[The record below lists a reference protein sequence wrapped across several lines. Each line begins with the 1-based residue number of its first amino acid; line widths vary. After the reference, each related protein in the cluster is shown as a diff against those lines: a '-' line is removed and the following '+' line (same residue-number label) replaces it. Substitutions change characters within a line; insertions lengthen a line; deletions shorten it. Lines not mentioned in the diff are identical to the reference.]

1 MLFLTEDDVRA
12 RCSQPGSTL
21 ALGPTERLT
30 PSAAEYAS
38 TLRITVTGGGASV
51 GVPTGGSDAP
61 AKPAA
66 HACVAP
72 AKGGSNSCAMT
83 WLNADTQVP
92 KTCGGIIFR
101 GKMDTLLA
109 SVMLVQTQFDPK
121 DRLPA
126 LLKECLLDVKNWVMQ
141 ILAAEMSGTT
151 PEITGM
157 AGMDMETL
165 HAVSRNPS
173 KYLGMEHCMAHEAQG
188 GNVALINWLRALVR
202 ETEIAALR
210 NLPGDCPA
218 CCALN
223 RLSSALYVLML
234 LTMAAQAGKDLSKLK
249 GQK

>member
-12 RCSQPGSTL
+12 RCPQPGSTL
-21 ALGPTERLT
+21 TLGPGERLT

-38 TLRITVTGGGASV
+38 TLRVTVL
-51 GVPTGGSDAP
+51 GSGAP
-61 AKPAA
+61 AGPAGGPA
-66 HACVAP
+66 GSCVAP
-72 AKGGSNSCAMT
+72 APAPSRGRNGSDSCAMT

-109 SVMLVQTQFDPK
+109 SAMLVQTQFDPK
-121 DRLPA
+121 GRLPA
-126 LLKECLLDVKNWVMQ
+126 LLKECLLDVKNWIMQ
-141 ILAAEMSGTT
+141 ILAAEMSGKA

-165 HAVSRNPS
+165 HAVSRNPA
-173 KYLGMEHCMAHEAQG
+173 KYLGMEHCMAHESQG
-188 GNVALINWLRALVR
+188 GNVALVNWLRALVR

-210 NLPGDCPA
+210 NLPGESPV

-249 GQK
+249 G

>member
-12 RCSQPGSTL
+12 RCPQPGSTL
-21 ALGPTERLT
+21 TLGPGERLT

-38 TLRITVTGGGASV
+38 TLRVTVLGGGASAGAPV
-51 GVPTGGSDAP
+51 GSVG
-61 AKPAA
+61 KPAGRS
-66 HACVAP
+66 CVAP
-72 AKGGSNSCAMT
+72 ARGGSDSCSVT

-109 SVMLVQTQFDPK
+109 SAMLVQTQFDPK

-126 LLKECLLDVKNWVMQ
+126 LLKECLLDVKNWIMQ
-141 ILAAEMSGTT
+141 ILAAEMSGAA
-151 PEITGM
+151 PEIAGM
-157 AGMDMETL
+157 AGMDVETL
-165 HAVSRNPS
+165 HAVSRNPA
-173 KYLGMEHCMAHEAQG
+173 KYLGMDHCMAHETQG
-188 GNVALINWLRALVR
+188 GNVALVNWLRALVR

-210 NLPGDCPA
+210 NLPGESPV

-249 GQK
+249 KG

>member
-12 RCSQPGSTL
+12 RCPQPGSTL
-21 ALGPTERLT
+21 TIGPGERLT

-38 TLRITVTGGGASV
+38 TLRITVIGGGVPSV
-51 GVPTGGSDAP
+51 PAGGSSGP
-61 AKPAA
+61 
-66 HACVAP
+66 CVAP
-72 AKGGSNSCAMT
+72 PPAPGGGRGGSCAMT

-92 KTCGGIIFR
+92 KTSGNIIFR
-101 GKMDTLLA
+101 GKMDSLLA

-121 DRLPA
+121 SKLPA

-141 ILAAEMSGTT
+141 VLAAEMSGQA
-151 PEITGM
+151 PEVTGM
-157 AGMDMETL
+157 AGMDIQTL
-165 HAVSRNPS
+165 HAVSRNPA

-202 ETEIAALR
+202 ETEIAALQI
-210 NLPGDCPA
+210 LPGESPV

-234 LTMAAQAGKDLSKLK
+234 LTMAAQAGKDLAKLK
-249 GQK
+249 GQNG